1 MPDPPLSASSGSWLL
16 SDVTPFSVVTTDKDE
31 PPGLVSLNH
40 GGFNAVD
47 GSNSGSLEA
56 EIAVGV
62 LRRARTEVSNFADMD
77 SRSKKLLDALIEI
90 VIQDLNTLPP
100 QGDQFADLL
109 SAKTRILFL
118 CSLLWILV
126 LAVILFSSSGALGPS
141 TRPLP
146 T

>member
-1 MPDPPLSASSGSWLL
+1 MPDLPLSASSGAWLL
-16 SDVTPFSVVTTDKDE
+16 SDVTPSSVVTTDKDE
-31 PPGLVSLNH
+31 PGLVSLNH

-56 EIAVGV
+56 EIVVGV

-90 VIQDLNTLPP
+90 VIQDLNTLPL
-100 QGDQFADLL
+100 QGDRFADLL
-109 SAKTRILFL
+109 SAKTRIVFL
-118 CSLLWILV
+118 CWLLWILV
-126 LAVILFSSSGALGPS
+126 LAVILFSSSGASGSS